1 MRENRTHGSEGGED
15 GVLSYPYFIAR
26 GSTGFG
32 SNLLHIKNESRFVA
46 LASRASRIYVQVSM
60 YQAGRH
66 TLEFKSVLPLM
77 WDSRKVA
84 DPARSNVWEPKKYY
98 EPLRSN

>member
-1 MRENRTHGSEGGED
+1 SFD
-15 GVLSYPYFIAR
+15 LVLLVHTRSISKIYDYVQSYLRVQGRPNQRFPTVWA
-26 GSTGFG
+26 T
-32 SNLLHIKNESRFVA
+32 LFVA